1 VCVCVCEKQI
11 QGERQCACVSVV
23 VTSHRTY
30 HVMSIGELWQVCS
43 ISPILLTTQWLCG
56 RNIQWSRGE
65 CSVYS
70 LRSRSEAAW
79 QLAESWTQCASPLT
93 QGHSLHWP
101 CAAAVLNTTA
111 CSDSRN
117 SVCHPLHCHTMWSI
131 LTYPHTQGCQLRFC
145 PVVLE
150 KPWKES
156 LGDFACVTLLLWS
169 HIKRNSSTECLLL
182 AIPSARESGN

>member
-1 VCVCVCEKQI
+1 MSGILKWIRSVFLDTCVVGVCVVCVVRVCGCVCVRNWVR
-11 QGERQCACVSVV
+11 GERQCACVSVV

-56 RNIQWSRGE
+56 RNIQWGSGE

-70 LRSRSEAAW
+70 LRSRSEAAG
-79 QLAESWTQCASPLT
+79 QLAESWTQCASPQT

-111 CSDSRN
+111 CSDSCHG
-117 SVCHPLHCHTMWSI
+117 VCHPTVLSYNVKHTYISS
-131 LTYPHTQGCQLRFC
+131 YPGLPT
-145 PVVLE
+145 
-150 KPWKES
+150 
-156 LGDFACVTLLLWS
+156 
-169 HIKRNSSTECLLL
+169 
-182 AIPSARESGN
+182 